1 MRPRRALQETLVAE
15 HAAVWV
21 YGVLGG
27 RFPATDHPDGA
38 ALLLS
43 AYDVH
48 RGRRDHLRALLASS
62 GATPTPPAPGYRLDA
77 DTRAPAALLDAA
89 LDVERRCAEVYAQ
102 LVASSVGA
110 TRRWAADALADCA
123 VRQLGFGGRPHA
135 FPGAPELA

>member
-1 MRPRRALQETLVAE
+1 VRPRRALQETLAAE

-27 RFPATDHPDGA
+27 RIPASDNPDEA
-38 ALLLS
+38 ALLLA

-48 RGRRDHLRALLASS
+48 RGRRDHLRTLLA
-62 GATPTPPAPGYRLDA
+62 GQGVTPTPPAPGYRLDA
-77 DTRAPAALLDAA
+77 DTRAPAGLLSAA
-89 LDVERRCAEVYAQ
+89 LDVERRCSEVYAQ

-123 VRQLGFGGRPHA
+123 VRQLGFGGRPSA